1 MGETDADHH
10 VEPFAFKADFVQII
24 STVKA
29 ATEIYTRA
37 DAIGGT

>member
-1 MGETDADHH
+1 MGKADTDNH

-24 STVKA
+24 PSVNIA
-29 ATEIYTRA
+29 WSIFTRA

>member
-1 MGETDADHH
+1 MGEPDADHH

-24 STVKA
+24 SSVNTA
-29 ATEIYTRA
+29 WSIYTRA

>member
-10 VEPFAFKADFVQII
+10 VETFAFKADFVQII
-24 STVKA
+24 SSVNA
-29 ATEIYTRA
+29 AWSIYTRA